1 METSLPQAESV
12 MLKLEAKYKEKLEL
26 NPDLNRK
33 LVSFQSSKKLPVS
46 RWFKYKE
53 GFSADLVEYCL
64 RDTGVSSG
72 SIFDPFAGSGT
83 SLFTAN
89 KLGLDSLG
97 VEILPIAHEII
108 EVQHAVLSGNP
119 KKLAKDL
126 EDVLTSK
133 PWTLIPKSK
142 DLPPILELPITKGA
156 YPQATELE
164 MQKYAKA
171 ISTLSPL
178 TQRILRFALL
188 CVLESISFTR
198 KDGQFLRWDY
208 RSGRSRSKSAT
219 GFDKG
224 KILDFNEAIESKIAE
239 MIEDLESAESW
250 DTSKKLQLIN
260 GSILRTGNSIP
271 LLSQAALVTSPPYLN
286 RYDYTRTYALELA
299 YLGVSEDAIKD
310 LRQELLSATVEN
322 RQKDLV
328 GLDQAF
334 VAAAKTLDKIPAYT
348 VARDYLKTIAEKGEL
363 NNSGIVRMFEGYF
376 LELSA
381 VIWHSSKILSVNAP
395 FIMVNDNVR
404 YGGLSI
410 PVDLILSEV
419 AGAFGLETE
428 KIWVLPTN
436 KGNSS
441 QQMGNHGRLTLR
453 KCVYVW
459 RKAS

>member
-1 METSLPQAESV
+1 MKTSLAQAESE
-12 MLKLEAKYKEKLEL
+12 MLKLEGKYKGKLQP
-26 NPDLNRK
+26 NPDLSRK

-53 GFSADLVEYCL
+53 GYSADLVEYCL
-64 RDTGVSSG
+64 REAGVSSG

-97 VEILPIAHEII
+97 VEILPIAQEII
-108 EVQHAVLSGNP
+108 EVQLAVLAGNP

-126 EDVLTSK
+126 EEVLNSK
-133 PWTLIPKSK
+133 PWALISK
-142 DLPPILELPITKGA
+142 GEDLPPILDLPITKGA
-156 YPQATELE
+156 YPEATELE
-164 MQKYAKA
+164 MRRYAKA
-171 ISTLSPL
+171 ISALSPL
-178 TQRILRFALL
+178 TQRVLRFALL
-188 CVLESISFTR
+188 CILESISFTR

-224 KILDFNEAIESKIAE
+224 KILAFGEAIESKIAE
-239 MIEDLESAESW
+239 MIEDLRSVESW
-250 DTSKKLQLIN
+250 DKSKELKLIK
-260 GSILRTGNSIP
+260 GSILRAGDSIP
-271 LLSQAALVTSPPYLN
+271 AGSQAALVTSPPYLN

-299 YLGVSEDAIKD
+299 YLGVSEDAIKN

-328 GLDQAF
+328 GLDEAF
-334 VAAAKTLDKIPAYT
+334 VTAAEALDKIPAYT
-348 VARDYLKTIAEKGEL
+348 TARDYLKTIADRGEL

-376 LELSA
+376 LELAA
-381 VIWHSSKILSVNAP
+381 VIWHSSKILFDEAP
-395 FIMVNDNVR
+395 LIMVNDNVR

-419 AGAFGLETE
+419 AGKFGFETE

-441 QQMGNHGRLTLR
+441 QQMGSHGRIALR

-459 RKAS
+459 RKTS